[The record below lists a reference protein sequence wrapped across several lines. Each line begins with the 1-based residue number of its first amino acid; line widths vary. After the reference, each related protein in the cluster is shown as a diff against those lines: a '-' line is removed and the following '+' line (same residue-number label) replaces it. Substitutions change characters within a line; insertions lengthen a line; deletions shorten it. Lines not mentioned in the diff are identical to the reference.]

1 LTTTDDGHP
10 AVEALGKELAKLE
23 AARVQLNEAV
33 SAINAAIRDVDRAR
47 REAIEEV
54 RRIAKP
60 QVQKLL
66 AKEFERTAQELRQ
79 RT

>member
-1 LTTTDDGHP
+1 MTTTDDHP
-10 AVEALGKELAKLE
+10 VVEALGKELVKLE
-23 AARVQLNEAV
+23 AARVRLNEAI
-33 SAINAAIRDVDRAR
+33 SEINAAIKDVDRAR